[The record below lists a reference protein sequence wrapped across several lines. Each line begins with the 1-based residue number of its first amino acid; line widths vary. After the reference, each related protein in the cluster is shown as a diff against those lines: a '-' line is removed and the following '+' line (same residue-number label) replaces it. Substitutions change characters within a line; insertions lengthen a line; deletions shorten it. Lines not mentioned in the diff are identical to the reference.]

1 MRRYMILIAIMLIAV
16 IAPASIYALQNDL
29 FNITENMPEAI
40 ALAYLKVAPTFKFDG
55 IKGSV
60 KVVESWQ
67 AQTFAYPSFW
77 QVTIEFDSKHA
88 GYGDRTGQLLADVIT
103 HHTIRIHVTE
113 GKVSMAIIDN
123 KWDELNQKPIPSN
136 HTQEEAE
143 QIVLEWLY
151 GCPTFSF
158 DGVPET
164 VKVLKIDTLRMPY
177 AWQVNIGFTCNYPGY
192 GDRTGNVMLGKA
204 QEHIIIITVIEGKVT
219 RAIIDDV
226 WDETT
231 QKMLGSSTDE
241 IVSSEFARDIAI
253 AYLIN
258 TYKLNESLP
267 RVWVIEESSPRLL
280 GYCSLTYIS
289 DPWYIVVE
297 YPVVWKPTYTVT
309 VNHKGGEAFTWK
321 GTVDQN
327 RSVDELE
334 TSLHVRVEFRLVVN
348 GIRELNVLVPVNVID
363 GLTREEAE
371 QIAEETFVQV
381 MGEKAMHR
389 LDKLTLNE
397 NSMEAHYT
405 WGVDE
410 RDMGHVFDMIGD
422 IASRTITVTHCK

>member
-1 MRRYMILIAIMLIAV
+1 MRRYMILAAIMLIAI
-16 IAPASIYALQNDL
+16 IAPASIYALKNDL
-29 FNITENMPEAI
+29 FNITENMPEAV
-40 ALAYLKVAPTFKFDG
+40 ALAYFKSAPTFKFDG
-55 IKGSV
+55 IKESV

-77 QVTIEFDSKHA
+77 QVTIEFDSEHA
-88 GYGDRTGQLLADVIT
+88 GYGDRTGQILADVIT

-113 GKVSMAIIDN
+113 GEVSMAIID
-123 KWDELNQKPIPSN
+123 D
-136 HTQEEAE
+136 
-143 QIVLEWLY
+143 
-151 GCPTFSF
+151 
-158 DGVPET
+158 
-164 VKVLKIDTLRMPY
+164 M
-177 AWQVNIGFTCNYPGY
+177 
-192 GDRTGNVMLGKA
+192 
-204 QEHIIIITVIEGKVT
+204 
-219 RAIIDDV
+219 

-231 QKMLGSSTDE
+231 QKMLGSSTDQ
-241 IVSSEFARDIAI
+241 IVSSESARDIVI

-258 TYKLNESLP
+258 TYKLNEKLP
-267 RVWVIEESSPRLL
+267 EVWVIEESTQRLL
-280 GYCSLTYIS
+280 GCYYLKYIS

-297 YPVVWKPTYTVT
+297 YHVVWKPTYTVT
-309 VNHKGGEAFTWK
+309 VNHKGGRAFTWK

-363 GLTREEAE
+363 GLTRGEAE

-410 RDMGHVFDMIGD
+410 GDMGHVFDMIGD